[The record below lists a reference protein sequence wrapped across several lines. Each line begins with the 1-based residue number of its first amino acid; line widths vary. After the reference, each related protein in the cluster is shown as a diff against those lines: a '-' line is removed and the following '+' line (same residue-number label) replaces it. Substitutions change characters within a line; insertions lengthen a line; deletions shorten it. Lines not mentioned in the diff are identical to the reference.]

1 MEFESVH
8 FLFDTSSKIIIAAFK
23 NPEDA
28 HKVKDKLNKVDK
40 LNTIDRLELKINKL
54 LCSDNIDKEEI
65 KKITYN
71 ICQMKNST
79 DNNIIYKGIS
89 FTRYIVYGLSLQNF
103 DDFDFEHIYKKCLML
118 NI

>member
-8 FLFDTSSKIIIAAFK
+8 FIFDTSSKIIIAAFK
-23 NPEDA
+23 NCDDA
-28 HKVKDKLNKVDK
+28 QKVKDKLNKIDK

-65 KKITYN
+65 KKLTYN
-71 ICQMKNST
+71 ICQMKNT
-79 DNNIIYKGIS
+79 DDNTIIYKGVNI
-89 FTRYIVYGLSLQNF
+89 TRYIVYGMSLQNF
-103 DDFDFEHIYKKCLML
+103 DDFDFEHIYKKCVML